1 MQLDRKSLGED
12 HSVMKLR
19 NKLIMERN
27 QKTHLEPD
35 DNQANQDFSQT
46 QINNTSRKLRRFVQ
60 NRLIDA
66 DLGQAKRSESPKKE
80 SSNSFTINRSRITTN
95 IQPLPNHYDHQKIHG

>member
-1 MQLDRKSLGED
+1 
-12 HSVMKLR
+12 
-19 NKLIMERN
+19 MERN

-35 DNQANQDFSQT
+35 DNQANQDFSQN

-66 DLGQAKRSESPKKE
+66 DLGQAKRSESPKKNHLTHLPSIIAE
-80 SSNSFTINRSRITTN
+80 SPPTYNLYLIITIIRE
-95 IQPLPNHYDHQKIHG
+95 